1 MKHCTIAF
9 KKYLILLA
17 LAGLLLPLRAAH
29 AQIVVAGPSTPTTQ
43 ALSAWYEHT
52 LPPCFRATD
61 RVTLY
66 SLDNHDMDRYLK
78 SVGLEDGASYAS
90 ALGDGEITGLFAERQ
105 KRISLR
111 VSPDGTF
118 DQQTLT
124 HEYGHY
130 VWFHRLTKNDRKQ
143 YRGLYKRQAETRALV
158 SNYAETN
165 LEEGFAEAFA
175 FYIQQPAV
183 LKAKD
188 PVSFQFLA
196 EWAAGRQ
203 APVAPAQQPS

>member
-1 MKHCTIAF
+1 MKHRTFAH
-9 KKYLILLA
+9 KYTLKHATLLLT
-17 LAGLLLPLRAAH
+17 LAGLLLPLHSGH
-29 AQIVVAGPSTPTTQ
+29 AQVVIDGPETPAAQT
-43 ALSAWYEHT
+43 LNAWYTQT
-52 LPPCFRATD
+52 LPSCFRAKDQVRLFPLDD
-61 RVTLY
+61 R
-66 SLDNHDMDRYLK
+66 SMDRYLK

-90 ALGDGEITGLFAERQ
+90 GNGDGEIMGLFAERQ

-111 VSPDGTF
+111 VAANGAMDL
-118 DQQTLT
+118 QTLT

-130 VWFHRLTKNDRKQ
+130 VWFHLLGKDDRKQ
-143 YRGLYKRQAETRALV
+143 YRGLYKRQAASRALV

-183 LKAKD
+183 LKDKD

-196 EWAAGRQ
+196 DWAAARQ
-203 APVAPAQQPS
+203 TIDPQS